1 MIYLDQIIIKPMTEK
16 QAIFTIES
24 VQGIGL
30 GLLRANENGK
40 TERKNT
46 LEKALEVIDQ

>member
-1 MIYLDQIIIKPMTEK
+1 MTEK
-16 QAIFTIES
+16 QAILTIKS

-40 TERKNT
+40 TERKLLINPSSKPPFS
-46 LEKALEVIDQ
+46 LL